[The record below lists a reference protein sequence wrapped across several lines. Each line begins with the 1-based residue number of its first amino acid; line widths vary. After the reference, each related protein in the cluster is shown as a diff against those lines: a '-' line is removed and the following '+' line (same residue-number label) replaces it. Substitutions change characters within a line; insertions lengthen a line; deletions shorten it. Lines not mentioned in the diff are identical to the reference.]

1 TGIKAHDVFGLSEI
15 MGPGVAMDCEA
26 HDGLHI
32 FEDHYYPE
40 ILNPDTGEVLPPG
53 EEGELTLTTITK
65 EGMPLLRY
73 RTHDISRLIYEKC
86 SCGRTLVR
94 MEKVRR
100 RSDDMLII
108 RGVNLF
114 PSQVE
119 SVLLTVK
126 GVEPHYQLVVTRT
139 KAMDEL
145 EIKVE
150 VQPAM
155 FQDAVKGLE
164 QLRAEI
170 GNHIKQIIGLTA
182 KITLVEPGTIERTS
196 GKAKRVIDLRN
207 QK

>member
-1 TGIKAHDVFGLSEI
+1 
-15 MGPGVAMDCEA
+15 
-26 HDGLHI
+26 
-32 FEDHYYPE
+32 
-40 ILNPDTGEVLPPG
+40 
-53 EEGELTLTTITK
+53 
-65 EGMPLLRY
+65 
-73 RTHDISRLIYEKC
+73 
-86 SCGRTLVR
+86 

-170 GNHIKQIIGLTA
+170 GNHIKQIIGLNA
-182 KITLVEPGTIERTS
+182 KITLVEPGTIERSS

>member
-1 TGIKAHDVFGLSEI
+1 

-40 ILNPDTGEVLPPG
+40 ILNPDTGEVMPPG

-170 GNHIKQIIGLTA
+170 GNHIKQIIGLNA
-182 KITLVEPGTIERTS
+182 KITLVEPGTIERSS

>member
-1 TGIKAHDVFGLSEI
+1 GLSEI

-40 ILNPDTGEVLPPG
+40 ILNPDTCEVLPPG

-65 EGMPLLRY
+65 TGMPLLRY
-73 RTHDISRLIYEKC
+73 RTHDISRLCYEKC

-155 FQDAVKGLE
+155 FEDAVKGLE

-170 GNHIKQIIGLTA
+170 GSHIKQIIGLNA
-182 KITLVEPGTIERTS
+182 KITLVEPGTIERSS
-196 GKAKRVIDLRN
+196 GKAKRVIDLRK
-207 QK
+207 Q